1 MHRKIIIYSNIN
13 PNSNPNSK
21 NKIRIPK
28 EIKKELAIRQTKIIS
43 KIINN
48 SKSKN
53 SNQPRIELYGYDKT
67 LKYTSKNVSTKTLK
81 NMIARI
87 DTMPMGEIEKK
98 IRNIDWWNKKL
109 IYASAISF

>member
-13 PNSNPNSK
+13 SDTNTKTNAKTNLK
-21 NKIRIPK
+21 KKLRIPK
-28 EIKKELAIRQTKIIS
+28 EIKKELAIRHTKIIS

-81 NMIARI
+81 NMISKI

-98 IRNIDWWNKKL
+98 IRNT
-109 IYASAISF
+109 

>member
-1 MHRKIIIYSNIN
+1 MHRRIIIYSNAKTN
-13 PNSNPNSK
+13 AKTNAKPK
-21 NKIRIPK
+21 TKLKIPK
-28 EIKKELAIRQTKIIS
+28 EIKKELEIRHTKIIS

-98 IRNIDWWNKKL
+98 IRNTG
-109 IYASAISF
+109 

>member
-1 MHRKIIIYSNIN
+1 MHRRIIIYSNA
-13 PNSNPNSK
+13 NSNAK
-21 NKIRIPK
+21 TKLKITK
-28 EIKKELAIRQTKIIS
+28 EIKKELAIRHTKIIS

-98 IRNIDWWNKKL
+98 IRNID
-109 IYASAISF
+109 